1 MTQNGSD
8 EDMEDVDDSSP
19 ASETSS
25 LPVSRNSSFGTITAA
40 QLASAIAS
48 VTTQQPQPSTSG
60 ASTSTTNTRN
70 PLGHSM
76 DPGELSTS
84 LQIMREMGLTN
95 EALNLYTLQQTNDLE
110 TAVELILN
118 GFGVGDTFEDRL

>member
-1 MTQNGSD
+1 M
-8 EDMEDVDDSSP
+8 
-19 ASETSS
+19 
-25 LPVSRNSSFGTITAA
+25 SRNSSFGTITAA

-60 ASTSTTNTRN
+60 ASTSTTNTGN
-70 PLGHSM
+70 PVGRVM

-95 EALNLYTLQQTNDLE
+95 EALNRYTLQQTNDLE